1 MLPSILCLDIGNDT
15 PVERI
20 GWDRNDFFCPMR
32 CALSCCHEILEWPW
46 VYFSLT
52 LLPTGVVLW
61 SKTRASKRMDKS
73 PNSGRSPLEH
83 YRRLD
88 PSIFLDLLDDC
99 SSSMARW
106 RFRTK
111 TDIIC
116 DDCGPHVVEFSILR
130 DLRFSLI
137 LRLRFD
143 SAEKWVKLALSFES
157 PVQWLKRRQK
167 KQQQKRTFMESHWSD
182 WNLMDFLTNSPRFC
196 SRRYQK
202 PPGDSV
208 WPRPRIFQS
217 TQPVFCAMNLQS
229 NLGRPRLVWLASLIT
244 SVTSVK

>member
-1 MLPSILCLDIGNDT
+1 MCSD
-15 PVERI
+15 
-20 GWDRNDFFCPMR
+20 
-32 CALSCCHEILEWPW
+32 SCCHEILEWPW

-137 LRLRFD
+137 LRLQFD
-143 SAEKWVKLALSFES
+143 SAEKRVKLALSFES
-157 PVQWLKRRQK
+157 PVQWLKRGK
-167 KQQQKRTFMESHWSD
+167 KQQKRTFALSHWSD
-182 WNLMDFLTNSPRFC
+182 WNLMDFLTGRS
-196 SRRYQK
+196 
-202 PPGDSV
+202 
-208 WPRPRIFQS
+208 
-217 TQPVFCAMNLQS
+217 
-229 NLGRPRLVWLASLIT
+229 LGT
-244 SVTSVK
+244 SVTKERPLRFFLSDDLMTVANKLPAVAHDPEIRLASASNFPIDPTGVLCHEFTVQLGKVALCVASLSYNICHIC

>member
-1 MLPSILCLDIGNDT
+1 MCSD
-15 PVERI
+15 
-20 GWDRNDFFCPMR
+20 
-32 CALSCCHEILEWPW
+32 SCCHEILEWPW

-143 SAEKWVKLALSFES
+143 SAEKRVKLALSFES
-157 PVQWLKRRQK
+157 PVQWLKRRK
-167 KQQQKRTFMESHWSD
+167 KKTTTAKTNVPSWSHIEVTGIW
-182 WNLMDFLTNSPRFC
+182 W
-196 SRRYQK
+196 
-202 PPGDSV
+202 
-208 WPRPRIFQS
+208 IFWQ
-217 TQPVFCAMNLQS
+217 TPCGFAHVATKNHPEI
-229 NLGRPRLVWLASLIT
+229 RLASASNFPIDPSGVLCHEFT
-244 SVTSVK
+244 VQLGKVALSVASLSYHICHIC